1 MKNPLNWKKICV
13 VALMAISLPVL
24 AESSSKDMTNAM
36 KDTVIT
42 TKIKSNLAASD
53 VTHSLNISVETNNGV
68 VTLGGT
74 TKSDAEATMA
84 VQIAESTEGVVD
96 VNTSNLLVSS
106 DSGNSDAKQL
116 LADSYITAK
125 VKGMFMRNDLTSG
138 TENIPVTRINVET
151 KQGVVYLTGDVDHQ
165 SQNKLAV
172 KLAKSV
178 HGVKDVVSNLKV
190 IGKD

>member
-84 VQIAESTEGVVD
+84 VQIAESTDGVVD
-96 VNTSNLLVSS
+96 VNTSNLMVSD

-125 VKGMFMRNDLTSG
+125 VKGMFMRNDVTSG

-178 HGVKDVVSNLKV
+178 QGVKDVVSNLKV